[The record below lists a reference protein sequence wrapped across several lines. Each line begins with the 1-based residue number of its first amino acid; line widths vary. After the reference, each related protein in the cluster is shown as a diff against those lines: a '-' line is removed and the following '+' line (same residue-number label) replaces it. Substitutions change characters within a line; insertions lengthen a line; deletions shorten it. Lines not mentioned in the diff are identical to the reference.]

1 MASSALQRSMAMP
14 DAKADFATAWA
25 FLKEGLDEIIS
36 LGFQASN
43 YAKYM
48 SMYSVQSSDLQGQEL
63 LQFYVAHW
71 TQYASCALTASRT
84 FAYFNRHWVKVKIS
98 EGNKHIYPIDALALV
113 QWKTHFLIPQH
124 QKLVRTLIHLIQDER
139 EGLKVDTSS
148 IKTITDSLAS
158 VGYPEKYSPNTNL
171 EVYKELFETPFLDA
185 TEIYYT
191 SIANAISK
199 VCNVSEYLK
208 WLEDR
213 LRDEGDR
220 VDRMVETMTCS
231 APTLFFSKGLECV
244 RDTFERRLKKAFVS
258 ALSEGATGGS
268 LDSKKFVDTLL
279 DVRQKN
285 MEVITN
291 KFGGEAGFMAILD
304 KACSDV
310 VNGNTAIGVSS
321 SKSSEMLVQYA
332 DDLERASK
340 DFEKAPT
347 REITTRLLVLFRY
360 VEDKSHV
367 HASYERMLSQNI
379 VDLDASEPT
388 PRSNTN
394 PRDVDQSSLLLY
406 SHHCIDGF
414 FNPSLQL
421 TPNQI
426 TVYGRPTDVSH
437 PSAVKSDIS
446 RAQKAAQSSN
456 SSFGAAL
463 FRRCPSQLDYLI
475 EVQDENRDFW
485 LVSCL
490 VYYDAIM
497 RRIGISIAAA
507 PQGLNESGRGGGGVR
522 EEVSSYLVD
531 QVTNTPL
538 RPQLELFE
546 IHTSI
551 MSTKKLPN
559 ETEVAGQAGVGR
571 QAPMASSASRKNVGN
586 VPPAPLLL
594 GTLLHPAPPNPSLSL
609 ALPFAVRRE
618 RQAGADSRP
627 PAPAPLHAP
636 ARALHAHG
644 AARRGGGA
652 ALEEAEAGLKGLKGF
667 FRHPAAVAVSEHYG
681 DGRAGRRAVV

>member
-48 SMYSVQSSDLQGQEL
+48 SMYSV
-63 LQFYVAHW
+63 
-71 TQYASCALTASRT
+71 
-84 FAYFNRHWVKVKIS
+84 
-98 EGNKHIYPIDALALV
+98 LALV

-124 QKLVRTLIHLIQDER
+124 RKLVGTLIHLSRDER

-158 VGYPEKYSPNTNL
+158 
-171 EVYKELFETPFLDA
+171 VYKELFETPFLDA

-394 PRDVDQSSLLLY
+394 PRDVDQS
-406 SHHCIDGF
+406 
-414 FNPSLQL
+414 
-421 TPNQI
+421 I

-507 PQGLNESGRGGGGVR
+507 PQGLNESAGGGGGGVR
-522 EEVSSYLVD
+522 EEVSAHKGSTCVYISCQSYLVD

-586 VPPAPLLL
+586 VRERNPSPTSSGNPTPPC
-594 GTLLHPAPPNPSLSL
+594 PPNPSLSL